1 MGSVWW
7 CIGGHVPCEYAK
19 HIFRFVLTLG
29 PPQLLA
35 QNGNN
40 EGLFV
45 GAIAD
50 SPPISLQA
58 DCVGPY
64 HEMVSSEVANEL

>member
-1 MGSVWW
+1 ML
-7 CIGGHVPCEYAK
+7 C
-19 HIFRFVLTLG
+19 